1 MTRSD
6 LPSRRDLAA
15 SASYIASCQDD
26 TGAIAWECGGKVDVW
41 DHVECAMAL
50 VVTGDCEASDAAY
63 NWLAT
68 SQRPDGTWPM
78 HLHGGLVQ
86 DAGVDSNQ
94 CAYIAVGIW
103 HHWLSNRDLQAIK
116 RWWPTVRDALDA
128 VVAMQLPFGGM
139 AWARSVEGDCWPTAL
154 VAGSASIWH
163 SLTAGLLLAD
173 LVGDTGSVADRWRTA
188 ALMLRCALQTNEG
201 GFENKAR
208 YSMDWYYPVLSGVLT
223 GSAARVRLTARWD
236 DFVVPGLGI
245 RCVDDHPWVTGA
257 ETCELALALESLGDK
272 EAASQL
278 VIDMQHLR
286 DDNGSYHTGLVFTDQ
301 KRWPIERSSWT
312 AAAVILAV
320 DAITDHTAGSAIFRL
335 S

>member
-1 MTRSD
+1 MTCSD
-6 LPSRRDLAA
+6 LPSHHDLAA
-15 SASYIASCQDD
+15 SASYIASCQDI
-26 TGAIAWECGGKVDVW
+26 TGAIAWERDGKVDVW

-50 VVTGDCEASDAAY
+50 AVTGDFGASDAAY
-63 NWLAT
+63 DWLANN
-68 SQRPDGTWPM
+68 QRPDGTWPM
-78 HLHGGLVQ
+78 HLQAGLVR
-86 DAGVDSNQ
+86 DAGADSNQ
-94 CAYIAVGIW
+94 CAYVAVGMW
-103 HHWLSNRDLQAIK
+103 HHWLIHRDLVAIE

-139 AWARSVEGDCWPTAL
+139 AWARSFEGECWPTAL

-163 SLTAGLLLAD
+163 SLNAGLLLAD
-173 LVGDTGSVADRWRTA
+173 LVSDAASVTDRWSA
-188 ALMLRCALQTNEG
+188 AAQTLRCALRTNEDA
-201 GFENKAR
+201 FETKDR
-208 YSMDWYYPVLSGVLT
+208 YSMDWYYPVLSGALT
-223 GSAARVRLTARWD
+223 GSAARARLTGRWD

-272 EAASQL
+272 GTASQL

-286 DDNGSYHTGLVFTDQ
+286 DDDGSYHTGLVFTDQ

-320 DAITDHTAGSAIFRL
+320 DAIIDHTDGAGIFRL